1 MDAAAEHHVV
11 AAALQ
16 HHVEEEEVPLGVV
29 HHDIVVDNSWVGV
42 DHDYMLQ
49 VLLHAGNF
57 GVVVHNSR
65 LTAPLAEADHDD
77 YYIQVLLHAENFAVV
92 VHNDHFRSS
101 RSTAHDIHVL
111 HAGNFGVVVDRV
123 DEAAVEQVLLHRVAN
138 YCSIREVV
146 VAADIE
152 VEDRSSCCPCCCL
165 RLVHQ
170 NLIGFQSAVELLQR
184 LL

>member
-29 HHDIVVDNSWVGV
+29 HHDIVADNSWVGV

-152 VEDRSSCCPCCCL
+152 VEDRSSQSCCRSSCSSKPH
-165 RLVHQ
+165 RIS
-170 NLIGFQSAVELLQR
+170 IGS
-184 LL
+184 

>member
-92 VHNDHFRSS
+92 VHNDHFQSS
-101 RSTAHDIHVL
+101 RSIAADHDIRVL
-111 HAGNFGVVVDRV
+111 HDGTFGVVADRV
-123 DEAAVEQVLLHRVAN
+123 DEAAVEQVLLHRRVVAN

-152 VEDRSSCCPCCCL
+152 VEDRSSC
-165 RLVHQ
+165 
-170 NLIGFQSAVELLQR
+170 
-184 LL
+184 

>member
-29 HHDIVVDNSWVGV
+29 HHDIVADNSWVGV

-49 VLLHAGNF
+49 VL
-57 GVVVHNSR
+57 
-65 LTAPLAEADHDD
+65 
-77 YYIQVLLHAENFAVV
+77 
-92 VHNDHFRSS
+92 
-101 RSTAHDIHVL
+101 L

-152 VEDRSSCCPCCCL
+152 VEDRSSQSCCRSSCSSKPH
-165 RLVHQ
+165 RIS
-170 NLIGFQSAVELLQR
+170 IGS
-184 LL
+184 